1 MNTEIQNRLEKLA
14 YKRTQPFCYSC
25 YKETHSGTCES
36 CRSDDLMRLMVNVGC
51 DYGVDWAIKYILE
64 SELTPVNLSRA
75 FEDSVRECYP
85 KEVTVG
91 WMTLD
96 SISVMK
102 AMDPIFW
109 QCAQSEW
116 EEQEARE
123 GNIISFDSGLNYYY
137 QTDIENFLD
146 QEEH

>member
-1 MNTEIQNRLEKLA
+1 M
-14 YKRTQPFCYSC
+14 
-25 YKETHSGTCES
+25 
-36 CRSDDLMRLMVNVGC
+36 
-51 DYGVDWAIKYILE
+51 
-64 SELTPVNLSRA
+64 
-75 FEDSVRECYP
+75 
-85 KEVTVG
+85 G

-137 QTDIENFLD
+137 QTDIENFLE
-146 QEEH
+146 QEGH